1 MAEGI
6 YFCSNSADMLKL
18 SFDCTA
24 ANLPDVPEA
33 NESLKDLLVG
43 FKMIPARDGMAL
55 YNALQVPLV
64 SQYLEEFLL
73 EDLPDSFTPES
84 FIRLGAGPARVV
96 LIIGDRLT
104 RELELSIY
112 DTRDEFAS
120 DLPKLH
126 LAAPGHSDMF
136 LAVLSAS
143 QPPHK

>member
-1 MAEGI
+1 
-6 YFCSNSADMLKL
+6 MLKL

-24 ANLPDVPEA
+24 V
-33 NESLKDLLVG
+33 DLLDSPEPIENLAALIIG
-43 FKMIPARDGMAL
+43 LKMVPPRHGKAL
-55 YNALQVPLV
+55 NEALQVPLV
-64 SQYLEEFLL
+64 SQYLEEFLM
-73 EDLPDSFTPES
+73 EDPPDSFTPES
-84 FIRLGAGPARVV
+84 YIRLGAGPTRVV

-143 QPPHK
+143 QPPNK